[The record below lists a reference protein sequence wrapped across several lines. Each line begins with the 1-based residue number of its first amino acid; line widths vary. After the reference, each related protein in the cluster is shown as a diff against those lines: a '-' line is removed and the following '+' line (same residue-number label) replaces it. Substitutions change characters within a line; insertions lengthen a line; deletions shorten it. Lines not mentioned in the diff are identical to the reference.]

1 MNGVQKMTQQGEQ
14 DIRSIWVIP
23 AGWGREKVLMGDA
36 SRKRKAKELM
46 GDTSTEKRVKGGP

>member
-36 SRKRKAKELM
+36 IRKRKGE
-46 GDTSTEKRVKGGP
+46 GTHGRH